1 MQLKTSNSNP
11 KTESSQPILHQNG
24 QEIQPFGT
32 LLNLSSPQGLLST
45 LQELRQTVESEGEAT
60 FNQWRSHIQRSEFL
74 SSALNLAE
82 YLALRRHDLRP
93 LQAALMPW
101 GLSSLGRIE
110 ARVMPNLDAIIAT
123 LKVICSK
130 DSAEHLNRPPIESFF
145 EGDRLLQKHTAELF
159 GQSPPQRRVRIM
171 VTLPTEA
178 AADYEMVREIMQR
191 GANCV
196 RINCAHDTTEVWQSM
211 IGHVDRAVRETGKPC
226 KVMMD
231 LAGLKIRTGTVLTPD
246 HKKRVFKGDRI
257 LLSRGEPKHKHKADA
272 GKSIPSHIKH
282 FQTCCTVPEIL
293 DLLEVDTPIY
303 IDDGKIRT
311 RVVDTDYQLPDG
323 KSGLLLEVTNASP
336 KGVKLQPE
344 KGLNFPNT
352 VLPLSPLTE
361 KDLSDLDFVATHADI
376 IGYSFVQRPA
386 DIELLQQELD
396 KRSKGRLPRPAI
408 VAKIET
414 AIAVSN
420 LPELIIYAAGK
431 QSFGVMIARGDL
443 AIEIG
448 YQRLTEIQEEIL
460 WLCEAA
466 HVPVIWATQVLESL
480 VKNGTPSRGEMTDA
494 AMAERAEC
502 VMLNKGLFIAEAI
515 AILDDVLTRMEAHQL
530 KKRHSCGR
538 DLHGNS
544 FNQSFLCN
552 NTY

>member
-1 MQLKTSNSNP
+1 MISPTSELSVEP
-11 KTESSQPILHQNG
+11 
-24 QEIQPFGT
+24 
-32 LLNLSSPQGLLST
+32 LNLSSPQGLLST
-45 LQELRQTVESEGEAT
+45 LQELRQTVESEGQAT
-60 FNQWRSHIQRSEFL
+60 FNQWRSHIQRPEFL

-110 ARVMPNLDAIIAT
+110 ARVMPNLDAVIAT
-123 LKVICSK
+123 LEVICGSE
-130 DSAEHLNRPPIESFF
+130 SAQHLNRPPIEFFF
-145 EGDRLLQKHTAELF
+145 EGDRLLQKHTEELF

-178 AADYEMVREIMQR
+178 ATDYEMVREIIQR

-196 RINCAHDTTEVWQSM
+196 RINCAHDTTESWEST
-211 IGHVDRAVRETGKPC
+211 IDHIRRAEQETGTPC

-231 LAGLKIRTGTVLTPD
+231 LAGLKIRTGQVLAPLD
-246 HKKRVFKGDRI
+246 KKRVFRGDRI
-257 LLSRGEPKHKHKADA
+257 LLSRCVPELGSVAMSDEA
-272 GKSIPSHIKH
+272 IPSPVDY
-282 FQTCCTVPEIL
+282 FQIGCTVPEIL
-293 DLLEVDTPIY
+293 DLLLVDTPVY

-311 RVVDTDYQLPDG
+311 SVVDTQYPVPDG
-323 KSGLLLEVTNASP
+323 QPGLLLQVTHASP

-352 VLPLSPLTE
+352 ILPFSPLTE

-386 DIELLQQELD
+386 DIELLQQELE
-396 KRSKGRLPRPAI
+396 KRGGKLLAI

-443 AIEIG
+443 AVEIG

-466 HVPVIWATQVLESL
+466 HIPVIWATQVLESL

-502 VMLNKGLFIAEAI
+502 VMLNKGPFIAEAI

-530 KKRHSCGR
+530 KKTPQLRALHSW
-538 DLHGNS
+538 
-544 FNQSFLCN
+544 
-552 NTY
+552 

>member
-1 MQLKTSNSNP
+1 MISPTSELSVEP
-11 KTESSQPILHQNG
+11 
-24 QEIQPFGT
+24 
-32 LLNLSSPQGLLST
+32 LNLSSPQGLLST
-45 LQELRQTVESEGEAT
+45 LQELRQTVESEGKAT

-74 SSALNLAE
+74 PSALNLAE
-82 YLALRRHDLRP
+82 YMALRRHDLRH

-123 LKVICSK
+123 LKVICGQ

-145 EGDRLLQKHTAELF
+145 EGDRLLQKHTEELF

-178 AADYEMVREIMQR
+178 ATDYEMVREIIQR
-191 GANCV
+191 GANCL
-196 RINCAHDTTEVWQSM
+196 RINCAHDTTASWENT
-211 IGHVDRAVRETGKPC
+211 IDHIRRAEQETGTPC

-231 LAGLKIRTGTVLTPD
+231 LAGLKIRTGQVLAPLD
-246 HKKRVFKGDRI
+246 KKRVFRGDRI
-257 LLSRGEPKHKHKADA
+257 LLSRCVPALGSEVVSDET
-272 GKSIPSHIKH
+272 IPSPVNY

-293 DLLEVDTPIY
+293 DLLVVDTLVY
-303 IDDGKIRT
+303 IDDGKIQT
-311 RVVDTDYQLPDG
+311 RVVDTQYPVSNGQP
-323 KSGLLLEVTNASP
+323 GLLLEVTNASP

-352 VLPLSPLTE
+352 VLPLSPLTK

-396 KRSKGRLPRPAI
+396 KRFGERQSRPAI

-414 AIAVSN
+414 AIAVCN

-502 VMLNKGLFIAEAI
+502 VMLNKGPFIAEAI
-515 AILDDVLTRMEAHQL
+515 AILDNVLTRMEAHQL
-530 KKRHSCGR
+530 KKTPQLRALHSW
-538 DLHGNS
+538 
-544 FNQSFLCN
+544 
-552 NTY
+552 